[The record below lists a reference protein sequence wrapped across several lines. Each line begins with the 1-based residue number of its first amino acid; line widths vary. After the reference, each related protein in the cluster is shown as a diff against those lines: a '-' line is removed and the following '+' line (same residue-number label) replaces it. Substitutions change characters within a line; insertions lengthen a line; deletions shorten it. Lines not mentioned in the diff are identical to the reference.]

1 MLRTAMGPNP
11 AIAVHQRESKICM
24 IMASSLAAGK
34 RRAPLGERRDD
45 PPHQAL
51 RPDNR
56 MLTAIEPRILG
67 IDPGVT
73 GGIALLHG
81 ADLQVWEIPTI
92 DNEVNPQ
99 AVARIVRD
107 AAPDMAVVERASS
120 RPGQGVASVFRFGR
134 SYGCLLA
141 VVALEEVPHHL
152 VTPAAW
158 KRAYRLDADKE
169 ASRGLAARTWPAHS
183 HLFRAK
189 SKHGL
194 AEAGLIALY
203 GRDFLWRR
211 RP

>member
-1 MLRTAMGPNP
+1 MT
-11 AIAVHQRESKICM
+11 
-24 IMASSLAAGK
+24 MASSIAAGK
-34 RRAPLGERRDD
+34 RRAPLGERREN
-45 PPHQAL
+45 PIHEAL
-51 RPDNR
+51 RPHNR
-56 MLTAIEPRILG
+56 VLTAIEPRILG

-73 GGIALLHG
+73 GGIALLQG

-99 AVARIVRD
+99 AVARIVHD

-183 HLFRAK
+183 HLFCAK